1 MGHEGPDAGIART
14 LYLFESTHRAFAKI
28 EPDFRA
34 DAIALKRAECH
45 ATALQAAG
53 RKMFLLLL
61 RSYSILP
68 PIGYR

>member
-1 MGHEGPDAGIART
+1 MKGQTPGIAGT
-14 LYLFESTHRAFAKI
+14 LSLFKSTHRVFAKI

-34 DAIALKRAECH
+34 GAVALKRAEWH

>member
-1 MGHEGPDAGIART
+1 MKGQTPGTAGT
-14 LYLFESTHRAFAKI
+14 LSLFESAHRAFAKI

-53 RKMFLLLL
+53 GKMFLLLL
-61 RSYSILP
+61 RSYSILL